1 MLVQLKVENYA
12 LIDEMVLEFSA
23 GFNVLTGET
32 GAGKS
37 IIVDTVMLLLGARAK
52 VEDIRKGR
60 THALIEGVF
69 DIENADTTKLYLEEL
84 GLVFEDTLVLTREIQ
99 SSGKNRCRINHRIV
113 TLTDFKKIA
122 ESLINIYGQHD
133 YQTITKREGQLE
145 LLDSL
150 GDNAFVLTKEAVK
163 KSYIHLQKTAR
174 ALKKALNAKKTETE
188 KRSQLERELGELLP
202 YQLKKGEEDEINLK
216 FNRLS
221 HTQAL
226 KEVSGEAVYHLY
238 GAEESCYSK
247 LYQTIQSLSVLAKRD
262 ESLKEYLSPLK
273 EAIILIEDTA
283 KELSFYKE
291 GLDLDSETYNTY
303 EARIALYDRLR
314 RRYKMS
320 VDDLVDEMKVWE
332 SELLTLNESDSLI
345 DELKQTY
352 LEAKKTYD
360 TMAKNLHEKRVL
372 LAKSFSEKLLYE
384 LKDLSMDKARF
395 EVAFNE
401 IKPKEDGIDEVL
413 FLIAPNPGGDLRPLE
428 EVASGGE
435 MSRIML
441 AFKTLL
447 TEKGQIETLI
457 FDEVDTGIGGLILT
471 QVAEKLSK
479 VAKTQ
484 QVLCVTHAPVI
495 ASLSDCHFYIE
506 KKVVDKETMT
516 SVTPLVDEKMIIDEL
531 SRMLGGKENWQVEH
545 ARALRE
551 KKIKKHT

>member
-226 KEVSGEAVYHLY
+226 KEVSGEAVYYLY